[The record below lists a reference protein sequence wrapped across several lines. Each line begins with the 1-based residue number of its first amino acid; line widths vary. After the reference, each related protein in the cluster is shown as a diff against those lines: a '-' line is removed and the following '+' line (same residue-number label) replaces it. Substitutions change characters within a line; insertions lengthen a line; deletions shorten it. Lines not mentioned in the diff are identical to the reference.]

1 MMKVIVVWNLK
12 GGVGKTTTTVNLA
25 YALAKK
31 GKSVLVVDTDPQA
44 NTTSFFTRT
53 KKRKTIA
60 NVIQNPNHVKS
71 CIYRTKYEGIDL
83 IAGDTELEY
92 EEIMDHFGFLDAIL
106 SISDKYDY
114 AVIDTRT
121 AIEKFTDIAMEAA
134 DMILTPV
141 NLDNF
146 CRDNLALVEDMI
158 TQYHMINDAKTLTP
172 DANIQWRVVATR
184 VDARK
189 KAQKMIQ
196 EDLITRHCYPF
207 LGTCIRESTVVNN
220 ALLKYKPVELH
231 CHNNVVADD
240 YNDLAEEILNTEFGG
255 SDNG

>member
-1 MMKVIVVWNLK
+1 MMKVIVIWNLK

-44 NTTSFFTRT
+44 NTTSFFTKT
-53 KKRKTIA
+53 QKRKTIT
-60 NVIQNPNHVKS
+60 NVIRDPKHIKS
-71 CIYRTKYEGIDL
+71 CIYRTKYDGIDL
-83 IAGDTELEY
+83 IAGDTELDY
-92 EEIMDHFGFLDAIL
+92 EDIMDQFCFLEGIL
-106 SISDKYDY
+106 KISDKYDY
-114 AVIDTRT
+114 AIIDTRT
-121 AIEKFTDIAMEAA
+121 AMEGFTDLAMEAA

-146 CRDNLALVEDMI
+146 CRDNLALVEDKI
-158 TQYHMINDAKTLTP
+158 TQYHSINNTDTLTP
-172 DANIQWRVVATR
+172 DAVLQWRVMATR
-184 VDARK
+184 VDSRK
-189 KAQKMIQ
+189 KAQKKIQ
-196 EDLITRHCYPF
+196 EDLISRHCYPF

-231 CHNNVVADD
+231 CHNNAVAED
-240 YNDLAEEILNTEFGG
+240 YNDLAEEIINTEFGG